1 MPGEHKVPGGGFPMP
16 PVAAELCQTMPPPQ
30 SFSGPFVIVDKLL
43 EVFAKT
49 DIPDEFPGIS
59 LLNLT

>member
-1 MPGEHKVPGGGFPMP
+1 MP

-59 LLNLT
+59 LLHLTLT

>member
-1 MPGEHKVPGGGFPMP
+1 MP

-59 LLNLT
+59 LLNLS